1 MLRTVLAL
9 GAAALLTASAAAAET
24 KFTLTGDNT
33 KLEFV
38 GKKPDGKHE
47 GGFKKLSGTAT
58 ITDLDITKLTV
69 TIDIETDSIY
79 SDDAKLTGHLKNA
92 DFFDVKNHPKA
103 TFKSTKIEKGEKL
116 YTVTGELT
124 MLGKT
129 KTVSFPASIAVAEGA
144 LSVATEFSIDRT
156 QWGMEYGKGKIENN
170 VTIKIA
176 VTATNK
182 K

>member
-1 MLRTVLAL
+1 MLRTLLAL
-9 GAAALLTASAAAAET
+9 VAAALLTTSAAAADV
-24 KFTLTGDNT
+24 KFALDGDNT
-33 KLEFV
+33 KITFV
-38 GKKPDGKHE
+38 GKKPDGKHD

-58 ITDLDITKLTV
+58 VPDGDITKITV
-69 TIDIETDSIY
+69 TLDIETDSLF
-79 SDDAKLTGHLKNA
+79 SDDPKLTGHLKNS

-124 MLGKT
+124 LLGKT

-144 LSVATEFSIDRT
+144 LSVSTTFDIDRT
-156 QWGMEYGKGKIENN
+156 QWGMDYGKGKIDDK
-170 VTIKIA
+170 VAIGIA
-176 VTATNK
+176 VTAK